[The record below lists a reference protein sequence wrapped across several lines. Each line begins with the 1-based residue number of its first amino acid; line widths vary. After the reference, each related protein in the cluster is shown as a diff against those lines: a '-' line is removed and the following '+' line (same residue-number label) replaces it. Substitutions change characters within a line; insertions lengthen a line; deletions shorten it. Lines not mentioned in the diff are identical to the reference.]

1 MNKPIYNLSIH
12 YRTIRDTLKNFDGIA
27 SLALRLYLVPI
38 FWMAGTNK
46 LAHFQQTVEWF
57 GNADW
62 GLGLPF
68 PVLLATL
75 ATSAEI
81 IGSILLA
88 LGLVTRFIS
97 IPLIITMLVAIVTVH
112 LPNGWQAIADPNAPF
127 ASAQVIASSEKLEKA
142 RQILEAY
149 GNYDW
154 LTSSGSFVILNNG
167 IEFAVTYLVMLIA
180 LLVLGGGRYLSF
192 DYWLKR
198 IFLNIKSVNISIF

>member
-1 MNKPIYNLSIH
+1 MNNVIYALSEKYQKFCSI
-12 YRTIRDTLKNFDGIA
+12 IKQGDGIA
-27 SLALRLYLVPI
+27 ALALRLYLVPI

-57 GNADW
+57 GNTDW

-68 PVLLATL
+68 PMLLATL

-81 IGSILLA
+81 MGAILLA
-88 LGLVTRFIS
+88 VGLLTRFIS
-97 IPLIITMLVAIVTVH
+97 IPLIITMLVALVTVH

-127 ASAQVIASSEKLEKA
+127 ASAQVIASNEKLEKA
-142 RQILEAY
+142 RQILETY

-167 IEFAVTYLVMLIA
+167 IEFAVTYLVMLLA
-180 LLVLGGGRYLSF
+180 LLILGGGRYLSL
-192 DYWLKR
+192 DYWLKCL
-198 IFLNIKSVNISIF
+198 FLKVKV

>member
-46 LAHFQQTVEWF
+46 LAYFQQTVEWF

-88 LGLVTRFIS
+88 LGLLTRFIS
-97 IPLIITMLVAIVTVH
+97 MPLIITMLVAIVTVH

-142 RQILEAY
+142 RQILETY

-154 LTSSGSFVILNNG
+154 LTSSGPFVILNNG
-167 IEFAVTYLVMLIA
+167 IEFAVTYLVMLLA

-198 IFLNIKSVNISIF
+198 IFLNIKSVNI

>member
-12 YRTIRDTLKNFDGIA
+12 YRTIRDALKNFDGIA
-27 SLALRLYLVPI
+27 SLTLRLYLVPV

-46 LAHFQQTVEWF
+46 LTHFQDTVEWF
-57 GNADW
+57 GNTDW
-62 GLGLPF
+62 GLALPF
-68 PVLLATL
+68 PTLLAAL
-75 ATSAEI
+75 ATSTEI
-81 IGSILLA
+81 IGAILLA
-88 LGLVTRFIS
+88 LGLLTRFIS
-97 IPLIITMLVAIVTVH
+97 IPLIITMLVAMVTVH

-142 RQILEAY
+142 RQILETY

-167 IEFAVTYLVMLIA
+167 IEFAVTYLVMLLA

-198 IFLNIKSVNISIF
+198 LFLNIT